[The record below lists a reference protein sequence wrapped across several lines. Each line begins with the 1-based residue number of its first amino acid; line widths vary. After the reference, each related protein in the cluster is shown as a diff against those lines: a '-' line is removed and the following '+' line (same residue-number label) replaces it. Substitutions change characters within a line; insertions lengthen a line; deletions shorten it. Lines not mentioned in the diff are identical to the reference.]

1 MSSRNASAVPGPTAA
16 ADDELERL
24 AQLIRASQ
32 RDCENR
38 ALSHLLGTC
47 TRTLR
52 QTPEL
57 RSNLN
62 AWLPALEAAA
72 PEVRRQCRALLDGIG
87 PEFLTDDD
95 VLRSACVELAL
106 RYPAPPAE
114 VLADAT
120 ALLVRLARESIA
132 AVRANMEDD
141 DGAEGESGDG
151 LAASADWPLELVRDL
166 LIQLPESYRVAV
178 EALVL
183 ARLPLTDAAARLGR
197 RPGAV
202 LIARH
207 RGLARLREITEPQRR
222 CLEPS

>member
-1 MSSRNASAVPGPTAA
+1 MSSRNGPVGTAPTGLSDA
-16 ADDELERL
+16 ELDRL
-24 AQLIRASQ
+24 AQLILESQ

-72 PEVRRQCRALLDGIG
+72 PEVRRQCRALLDGIAA
-87 PEFLTDDD
+87 EFLTEDD

-106 RYPAPPAE
+106 RYPAPPAD

-120 ALLVRLARESIA
+120 ALLLRLARESIA
-132 AVRANMEDD
+132 AVRANMRLDEES
-141 DGAEGESGDG
+141 EGSGGEG
-151 LAASADWPLELVRDL
+151 LSSADWPLELVSDL
-166 LIQLPESYRVAV
+166 LIQLPESYRLAV
-178 EALVL
+178 QTLVL
-183 ARLPLTDAAARLGR
+183 DRLPLAEAAARLGR
-197 RPGAV
+197 RPGAL
-202 LIARH
+202 LIARE
-207 RGLARLREITEPQRR
+207 RGLARLRDITAPQRR